1 MKSVASLL
9 PRCSVQRSTP
19 AGWTRFPSS
28 YLNNKADPAHCRAFV
43 LLIFLTVI
51 LSFLLV
57 AGLFRPYG
65 VVGKHR
71 AVLTVTPKQRR

>member
-43 LLIFLTVI
+43 LLIYLTLILAFFLV
-51 LSFLLV
+51 F
-57 AGLFRPYG
+57 GLFPPS
-65 VVGKHR
+65 VVGAHR
-71 AVLTVTPKQRR
+71 PISTTAQKQWR